1 MIKNRCLRLFLILVL
16 SNKSV
21 CPSDKQTVYKFP
33 AQKEIQPQK
42 SIAQLA
48 QEIEP
53 FNSIKMQNYEWRV
66 PHDHEY
72 TKPIKHMAL
81 AVALGQL
88 QEHPHNKTPLS
99 SIVSDQDALSIKE
112 GFLNVLYNSRCDAD
126 EQVKRGYDFM
136 NGAGKFFERYGNYK
150 KSAQFNPA
158 HNFATK
164 VWPHFDNNSVAIT
177 DLVTMSENSIE
188 ETGANWLRVKSEIEF
203 NSRRQFTKPTDK

>member
-21 CPSDKQTVYKFP
+21 CPSDKQTVYDFL
-33 AQKEIQPQK
+33 AQKETISQK
-42 SIAQLA
+42 TIGQLA
-48 QEIEP
+48 REIEP
-53 FNSIKMQNYEWRV
+53 YNSIKMQDYEWRV

-72 TKPIKHMAL
+72 TRPIKHMTL

-88 QEHPHNKTPLS
+88 KEHKNNRTPLS
-99 SIVSDQDALSIKE
+99 LIASEEDVLSIKE
-112 GFLNVLYNSRCDAD
+112 GFLNILFNSRCEDD
-126 EQVKRGYDFM
+126 EEVKRGYDLM
-136 NGAGKFFERYGNYK
+136 NGTGKFFERYGNYK

-158 HNFATK
+158 HNYAVK
-164 VWPHFDNNSVAIT
+164 VWPHFNHNRVTIT

-203 NSRRQFTKPTDK
+203 NSRRNFSKPTGK